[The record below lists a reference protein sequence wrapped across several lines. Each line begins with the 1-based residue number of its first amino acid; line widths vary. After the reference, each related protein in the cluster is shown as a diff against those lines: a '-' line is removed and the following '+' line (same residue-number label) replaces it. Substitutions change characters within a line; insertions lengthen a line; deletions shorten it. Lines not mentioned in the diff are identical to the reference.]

1 MPCDCGSKPVVEVCT
16 QFPLPLMGNEQMT
29 PGSVAQLMVWGCS
42 VGSLTLVKVKTG
54 VTVKLDE

>member
-16 QFPLPLMGNEQMT
+16 QLPLPLMGNEQAELEQSIVCT
-29 PGSVAQLMVWGCS
+29 SFAL
-42 VGSLTLVKVKTG
+42 LTLVKVKMG